1 MLPDANSATV
11 RCVVTGA
18 NGFIGRALV
27 DRLEQKKYPV
37 TQWTRANAHYCIDAP
52 NLEASRERWQRQLNN
67 VDVVI
72 HLVGLAHQIDQHAV
86 AAEQQ
91 YALINTDATAQ
102 LARAALA
109 AGVKRFIFISTAKVF
124 GEGGDIIYSMQSP
137 AQPVD
142 AYARSKWHAEQ
153 QLQAITTNSTMELV
167 VIRPP
172 LVYGANAKANFAQ
185 LQKLAALPLPL
196 PFASLRNRRDMIALD
211 NLVDLIELCIHHP
224 AAADGTWLCA
234 DAQPYSLAEIITAM
248 RLANGRH
255 RALFSFP
262 PALLRRFFSAILGIA
277 RAEKALGDFRIDCS
291 ATHAMLGWR
300 PQRTMRDIFIAA
312 DRRSAK

>member
-1 MLPDANSATV
+1 MLPDANSAAV

-37 TQWTRANAHYCIDAP
+37 TQWTRANAHYRIDAP
-52 NLEASRERWQRQLNN
+52 NLEASKERWRQKLNN

-72 HLVGLAHQIDQHAV
+72 HLAGLAHQIGEQDI

-153 QLQAITTNSTMELV
+153 QLQHIVRNSTMELV

-185 LQKLAALPLPL
+185 LQKLAMLPLPL

-211 NLVDLIELCIHHP
+211 NLLDLIELCIHHP
-224 AAADGTWLCA
+224 AAAGTWLCA
-234 DAQPYSLAEIITAM
+234 DIQPYSLAEIIAAV
-248 RLANGRH
+248 RLANGRR

-312 DRRSAK
+312 NKRSAK

>member
-1 MLPDANSATV
+1 M
-11 RCVVTGA
+11 TGSH
-18 NGFIGRALV
+18 GFIGSALA
-27 DRLEQKKYPV
+27 LFLKKHCYAV
-37 TQWTRANAHYCIDAP
+37 QA
-52 NLEASRERWQRQLNN
+52 WQRHDNSYSISPNIKITERTREDWQLRLTGS
-67 VDVVI
+67 DVVI
-72 HLVGLAHQIDQHAV
+72 HLAGLAHQLNDRGT
-86 AAEQQ
+86 AERQ
-91 YALINTDATAQ
+91 YALVNTEATAQ

-142 AYARSKWHAEQ
+142 AYARSKWYAEQ
-153 QLQAITTNSTMELV
+153 QLQDIVRNSTMELV

-172 LVYGANAKANFAQ
+172 LVYGANAKANFEQ
-185 LQKLAALPLPL
+185 LQKLAMLPLPL

-211 NLVDLIELCIHHP
+211 NLLDLIELCIHHP
-224 AAADGTWLCA
+224 AAAGTWLCA
-234 DAQPYSLAEIITAM
+234 DIQPYSLAEIIAAM
-248 RLANGRH
+248 RLANGRR
-255 RALFSFP
+255 RAMFPFP
-262 PALLRRFFSAILGIA
+262 PALLRGIFSAILGAA
-277 RAEKALGDFRIDCS
+277 RAEKALGDFQLDCS

>member
-1 MLPDANSATV
+1 MREKKLV
-11 RCVVTGA
+11 ITGA
-18 NGFIGRALV
+18 GGFIGKTLV
-27 DRLEQKKYPV
+27 PFLEKCSYTISAWHRKDGSYSISPNIEI
-37 TQWTRANAHYCIDAP
+37 TERTRKD
-52 NLEASRERWQRQLNN
+52 WQRRLTGS
-67 VDVVI
+67 DAVI
-72 HLVGLAHQIDQHAV
+72 HLAGLAHQLNDRGT
-86 AAEQQ
+86 AEQQ

-102 LARAALA
+102 LAHAALA

-124 GEGGDIIYSMQSP
+124 GEGGDTIYSTQSP
-137 AQPVD
+137 AQPMD

-185 LQKLAALPLPL
+185 LQKLSILPFPL

-224 AAADGTWLCA
+224 AAAGGTWLCA
-234 DAQPYSLAEIITAM
+234 DAQPYSLAEIIAAM
-248 RLANGRH
+248 RLANGRR
-255 RALFSFP
+255 RAMFPFP
-262 PALLRRFFSAILGIA
+262 PALLRGIFSAILGAA
-277 RAEKALGDFRIDCS
+277 RAEKALGDFQLDCS